1 MLGNIQLVLKVNN
14 QEINIDISKYLSGS
28 DSNGSNQELLDVDS
42 NVLKDIS
49 LNELLN
55 LYSQKRKIKDS
66 TFEVYKLALTGC
78 FKDLSLKL
86 SQIFKLKISYS
97 DSDFMKRVLILV
109 FNFAVKQ
116 GIILKNIFLSQ
127 IEFKNKVVN
136 HRKALNAKDW
146 RTIDMVKKDLKDYF
160 SIFSSESGINSN
172 IPHRFIKTFPNF
184 KYFVLLHMILGTRI
198 SETIEV
204 IKNFNSENELTKS
217 ITIKTKNTKKD
228 FEADFCL
235 PLTSVAI
242 YLIKKNQGLKN
253 YTKST
258 LYTYIDRFFL
268 ANFSGKITAHGTRA
282 IFRTVLDIIPD
293 TKKFDFYVK
302 EACLDHRLLNKTQ
315 RSYQRY
321 DFFSERYFIQKK
333 YTNFLLSFLEN
344 EYELKA
350 ILNSDT
356 YLDEVVNF

>member
-55 LYSQKRKIKDS
+55 LYSKKRKIKDS

-116 GIILKNIFLSQ
+116 GIIVKNIFATQ
-127 IEFKNKVVN
+127 IEFNNKVVN
-136 HRKALNAKDW
+136 HRKALNANDW
-146 RTIDMVKKDLKDYF
+146 RTIEMVKKDLNDFF
-160 SIFSSESGINSN
+160 SILNSECCINSN
-172 IPHRFIKTFPNF
+172 VQHRYIQDFNF

-204 IKNFNSENELTKS
+204 IKNFTRENELSKS

-228 FEADFCL
+228 FDADFCL

-242 YLIKKNQGLKN
+242 YLIKENKDLKN

-268 ANFSGKITAHGTRA
+268 KNFLGKISAHGTRA
-282 IFRTVLDIIPD
+282 IFRTILDILPE
-293 TKKFDFYVK
+293 TKKFDFYIK
-302 EACLDHRLLNKTQ
+302 EACLDHRILNKTQ

-321 DFFSERYFIQKK
+321 DYFSERYFIQKK
-333 YTNFLLSFLEN
+333 YSNFLLSFFEN
-344 EYELKA
+344 ENKLKA

-356 YLDEVVNF
+356 YLDEVV